1 MKVSIITAT
10 YNSAATI
17 ADTVKSVAN
26 QSYSDIEHLIIDGL
40 SKDHT
45 LDIVKNHHRDNVKIF
60 SSKDKGIYDAMNKG
74 IDAASGE
81 IIGILN
87 SDDMYASPHIIS
99 QVVGIFNQYGV
110 DTLYGDLDFVDAT
123 NTQKVVRRWI
133 SGEFFAPNFTK
144 GWMPPHP
151 TFFVR
156 REVYE
161 KFGKFRLDMGSSAD
175 YELMLRFLYKY
186 GISTHY
192 LHRIMIHMRMGGAS
206 TASLGAHARANKND
220 RKAWEVNGLHPNWY
234 TLHMKPLRK
243 VLQYFPSLYKVPHL

>member
-161 KFGKFRLDMGSSAD
+161 KFGKFRLDA
-175 YELMLRFLYKY
+175 
-186 GISTHY
+186 
-192 LHRIMIHMRMGGAS
+192 
-206 TASLGAHARANKND
+206 
-220 RKAWEVNGLHPNWY
+220 
-234 TLHMKPLRK
+234 
-243 VLQYFPSLYKVPHL
+243 YFPT